1 MFDDFKE
8 LLSLFNAHSVKYL
21 IVGGYAVSL
30 HAQPR
35 ATKDLGLFIKADQ
48 ANAKAIYAALASFG
62 APIESINIED
72 LSDPGKF
79 IRFGREPVAVDI
91 LPSLDG
97 VVFDEAWKGAWNA
110 PSTLPVALLLFSY
123 PRRTLSL
130 QNSQP
135 AALAILPT
143 LKRFGR
149 QRPVN
154 QNRNR
159 SSRCQITRTVGPA
172 RSELCSGAYLGRG
185 AHRALIRRRTI

>member
-8 LLSLFNAHSVKYL
+8 LLSVFNAHSVKYL

-35 ATKDLGLFIKADQ
+35 ATKDLDLFIKADQ

-97 VVFDEAWKGAWNA
+97 VVFDEAWERRVECPIDAASGLTAFFISKEDLIASKLAAGRARDLADVEEIREAETSQPEQGQVEPLSDHTNGG
-110 PSTLPVALLLFSY
+110 PST
-123 PRRTLSL
+123 
-130 QNSQP
+130 
-135 AALAILPT
+135 
-143 LKRFGR
+143 
-149 QRPVN
+149 
-154 QNRNR
+154 
-159 SSRCQITRTVGPA
+159 
-172 RSELCSGAYLGRG
+172 E
-185 AHRALIRRRTI
+185 